1 MAPMHGT
8 PGMTLG
14 VTALLLLAALI
25 HASWNAFIKGA
36 RDPVAMATLIYG
48 TEAAVMLVAV
58 PFVGIPPQ
66 SVWLLLAVHAL
77 LHIVYKIALVQMY
90 IHGDLSQVY
99 PVTRGVAPLLVT
111 LLAIPVAGEV
121 PGPYGLT
128 GIGLVCLGLLIFA
141 VERGSLSHAGAK
153 PLLLAAT
160 AGIVMSA
167 YTVIDG
173 LAVRTPGAALSFV
186 VWMFIID
193 GATMF
198 VIARIW
204 RGPQLY
210 PALRVRW
217 RWGISLGFIST
228 VNFCIV
234 LWALRVAEMGSVT
247 AVRETSVVF
256 AALIGAIFMGES
268 FGARR
273 IAAAIVITAGIIA
286 MNWRI

>member
-1 MAPMHGT
+1 
-8 PGMTLG
+8 MTLG

-36 RDPVAMATLIYG
+36 RDPVAMATMIYG
-48 TEAAVMLVAV
+48 TEALVMMAAV
-58 PFVGIPPQ
+58 PFVGLPPQ

-90 IHGDLSQVY
+90 IHGELSQVY

-111 LLAIPVAGEV
+111 LLAIPVAGEF
-121 PGPYGLT
+121 PGPYGLA
-128 GIGLVCLGLLIFA
+128 GIGLVCLGLLVFA
-141 VERGSLSHAGAK
+141 LERGSLSHAGAK

-167 YTVIDG
+167 YTVVDG

-193 GATMF
+193 GTAMF

-204 RGPQLY
+204 RGRQLY

-217 RWGISLGFIST
+217 RWGVSLGVIST
-228 VNFCIV
+228 ANFCIV
-234 LWALRVAEMGSVT
+234 LWARK
-247 AVRETSVVF
+247 SVV
-256 AALIGAIFMGES
+256 
-268 FGARR
+268 
-273 IAAAIVITAGIIA
+273 
-286 MNWRI
+286 

>member
-1 MAPMHGT
+1 
-8 PGMTLG
+8 MTLG
-14 VTALLLLAALI
+14 VTALLLLAALV

-36 RDPVAMATLIYG
+36 RDPVAMATTIYG
-48 TEAAVMLVAV
+48 TEAIFMLAAV
-58 PFVGIPPQ
+58 PFVGVPPQ
-66 SVWLLLAVHAL
+66 SVWLLLTIHAL

-99 PVTRGVAPLLVT
+99 PVTRGIAPLLVT
-111 LLAIPVAGEV
+111 LLAIPVAHEV

-128 GIGLVCLGLLIFA
+128 GVGLVCLGLLIFA
-141 VERGSLSHAGAK
+141 LERQNLSRAGAK

-193 GATMF
+193 GTTMF

-204 RGPQLY
+204 RGRQLY
-210 PALRVRW
+210 SALRVRW
-217 RWGISLGFIST
+217 RWGVSLGLIST

-256 AALIGAIFMGES
+256 AALIGAIFMGEP

-273 IAAAIVITAGIIA
+273 IIAAIVIATGIIA